1 MLKNGIQN
9 KLNLKNIFPCEKSS
23 FHRHKNVFFYVWFVN
38 GFLDLF
44 WNLQSGGNKINAKE
58 LDFKD
63 SEGFDFSLWSTLPL
77 GRQTLFLG
85 NFLVFEAA
93 IIKQVVIVR
102 DSVDLLVHWIDT
114 VIINSIKNLL
124 ITQWWNLYFAD
135 MIVFG

>member
-1 MLKNGIQN
+1 M
-9 KLNLKNIFPCEKSS
+9 
-23 FHRHKNVFFYVWFVN
+23 
-38 GFLDLF
+38 
-44 WNLQSGGNKINAKE
+44 QSGGNKINAKE

-102 DSVDLLVHWIDT
+102 DSVDLLVH
-114 VIINSIKNLL
+114 
-124 ITQWWNLYFAD
+124 
-135 MIVFG
+135 